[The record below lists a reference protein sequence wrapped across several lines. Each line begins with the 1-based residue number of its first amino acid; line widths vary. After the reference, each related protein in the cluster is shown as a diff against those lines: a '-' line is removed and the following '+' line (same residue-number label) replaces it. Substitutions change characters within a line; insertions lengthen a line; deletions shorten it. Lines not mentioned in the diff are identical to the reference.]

1 MPDLSTLRVQYLA
14 GTSAT
19 NARSMA
25 ALATAHKN
33 EAPYD
38 EHIVRHMFSFLL
50 PAEDVWSVQTVCR
63 AWRDICGATSVIW
76 RAVVCDKFAPERLLC
91 TAREANYDVVQTQVS
106 ELLLALGDKHEPD
119 TDLRAALMDRCKLAA
134 EFMVACRS
142 LFYQTKFLENDFAQ
156 YVRLLDP
163 GNKRSPPLRLQALF
177 VNKQLRKSIAESD
190 ACVYKFRMEL
200 FQWTLVSKG
209 IEENTKR
216 VLCAIDTVSDPHDID
231 FVPLVSLI
239 IPLSEPSLAGA
250 LGEYYMNREMDHIAA
265 TVREMLLAKKSSRLK
280 QQEATGYDVCDGR
293 RNPREVLGDVCGLLF
308 SGHQPFGFK
317 GNTQNYY
324 SSANSYMN
332 QVIDRRRGIP
342 ITLSLILVIVCK
354 RLGIRRVFPVGMA
367 GHFICSY
374 LPNGEVD
381 GEFISACPLESGI
394 FFIDSFHNGRF
405 LSREQCHEFMG
416 SHFPT
421 LNTSPDRLDAFL
433 HPVLPKNILQRVL
446 QNLVHLKCR
455 TLQDVLTKF
464 TLLGL
469 IMELAKHAQTDF
481 AQIVECALQQIR
493 LLPKLLHKYAGF
505 PAEEEFG
512 RGAVAFTARE
522 RDIRRA
528 CMLEI
533 LAVKHFHMNG
543 DSLLDRAR
551 RNIEQFFLMTRD
563 PQLEA
568 WVAMDDQKL
577 LQRLILLSSVNN
589 LVSERQL

>member
-1 MPDLSTLRVQYLA
+1 
-14 GTSAT
+14 
-19 NARSMA
+19 
-25 ALATAHKN
+25 
-33 EAPYD
+33 
-38 EHIVRHMFSFLL
+38 
-50 PAEDVWSVQTVCR
+50 
-63 AWRDICGATSVIW
+63 
-76 RAVVCDKFAPERLLC
+76 
-91 TAREANYDVVQTQVS
+91 
-106 ELLLALGDKHEPD
+106 
-119 TDLRAALMDRCKLAA
+119 
-134 EFMVACRS
+134 
-142 LFYQTKFLENDFAQ
+142 
-156 YVRLLDP
+156 
-163 GNKRSPPLRLQALF
+163 
-177 VNKQLRKSIAESD
+177 
-190 ACVYKFRMEL
+190 
-200 FQWTLVSKG
+200 
-209 IEENTKR
+209 
-216 VLCAIDTVSDPHDID
+216 
-231 FVPLVSLI
+231 
-239 IPLSEPSLAGA
+239 
-250 LGEYYMNREMDHIAA
+250 
-265 TVREMLLAKKSSRLK
+265 
-280 QQEATGYDVCDGR
+280 
-293 RNPREVLGDVCGLLF
+293 
-308 SGHQPFGFK
+308 
-317 GNTQNYY
+317 
-324 SSANSYMN
+324 
-332 QVIDRRRGIP
+332 
-342 ITLSLILVIVCK
+342 
-354 RLGIRRVFPVGMA
+354 
-367 GHFICSY
+367 
-374 LPNGEVD
+374 
-381 GEFISACPLESGI
+381 
-394 FFIDSFHNGRF
+394 
-405 LSREQCHEFMG
+405 MG

-464 TLLGL
+464 TLMGL

-533 LAVKHFHMNG
+533 LAVKHFHLNG